1 MTEVKLAVG
10 YNEYEDGQRM
20 NTEIERLSASP
31 EAAQLTSLIIGDW
44 GQAYENSSDEVVE
57 ALVKHSGSFPSLRK
71 LFIGDMSYEDC
82 EISWITQTDLSP
94 LLAAY
99 PELQS
104 FTIQG
109 GTNLEL
115 SNLQHDKLEELIII
129 TGGLGKKVLSQIAAG
144 SLPNLRKLEL
154 YLGVDNY
161 GFDGSLEDILPL
173 IQPGKFPKLTYLGL
187 KNSEIQDEIA
197 AALADAEVLD
207 QLHTLDLSLGTLSD
221 TGAEALLASERI
233 KGLQALNLSYHYMSD
248 EMVARWRKSGL
259 PADVSDQQKS
269 DDDEDWRYPSIT
281 E

>member
-10 YNEYEDGQRM
+10 YDEYEDGQRM

-57 ALVKHSGSFPSLRK
+57 ALVKHSGSFPALRK
-71 LFIGDMSYEDC
+71 LFIGDMSYEEC

-94 LLAAY
+94 LLPAY

-104 FTIQG
+104 LTIQG
-109 GTNLEL
+109 GTDLGL
-115 SNLQHDKLEELIII
+115 SKLQHDKLEELIII
-129 TGGLGKKVLSQIAAG
+129 TGGLSKKVLAEIAAG
-144 SLPNLRKLEL
+144 SLPNLRRLEL

-161 GFDGSLEDILPL
+161 GFDGSLEDLLPL
-173 IQPGKFPKLTYLGL
+173 IEPGKFPQLTYLGL

-197 AALADAEVLD
+197 EALADAPILD

-221 TGAEALLASERI
+221 KGAEALLASERI
-233 KGLQALNLSYHYMSD
+233 KKLQALNLSYHYMSD
-248 EMVARWRKSGL
+248 DMITRWRASGL
-259 PADVSDQQKS
+259 PVDVSDQQKS

>member
-10 YNEYEDGQRM
+10 YDEYEDGQRM
-20 NTEIERLSASP
+20 NTEIERLSDSP

-57 ALVKHSGSFPSLRK
+57 ALVKHSGSFPALRK
-71 LFIGDMSYEDC
+71 LFIGDMSYEEC

-94 LLAAY
+94 LLPAY

-104 FTIQG
+104 LTIQG
-109 GTNLEL
+109 GTDLGL
-115 SNLQHDKLEELIII
+115 SKLQHDKLEELIII
-129 TGGLGKKVLSQIAAG
+129 TGGLSKKVLAEIAAG
-144 SLPNLRKLEL
+144 SLPNLCRLEL

-161 GFDGSLEDILPL
+161 GFDGSLEDLLPL
-173 IQPGKFPKLTYLGL
+173 IEPGKFPQLTYLGL

-197 AALADAEVLD
+197 EALADAPILD

-221 TGAEALLASERI
+221 KGAEALLASERI
-233 KGLQALNLSYHYMSD
+233 KKLQALNLSYHYMSD
-248 EMVARWRKSGL
+248 DMITRWRASGL
-259 PADVSDQQKS
+259 PVDVSDQQKS

>member
-1 MTEVKLAVG
+1 M
-10 YNEYEDGQRM
+10 
-20 NTEIERLSASP
+20 
-31 EAAQLTSLIIGDW
+31 
-44 GQAYENSSDEVVE
+44 
-57 ALVKHSGSFPSLRK
+57 
-71 LFIGDMSYEDC
+71 
-82 EISWITQTDLSP
+82 
-94 LLAAY
+94 
-99 PELQS
+99 
-104 FTIQG
+104 
-109 GTNLEL
+109 
-115 SNLQHDKLEELIII
+115 
-129 TGGLGKKVLSQIAAG
+129 LSQIAAG

-197 AALADAEVLD
+197 AAVAEAEILD

-221 TGAEALLASERI
+221 TGAEALLASSRI

-248 EMVARWRKSGL
+248 EMIARWRKSGL
-259 PADVSDQQKS
+259 PVDVSDQQKS

>member
-10 YNEYEDGQRM
+10 YDEYEDGQRM

-57 ALVKHSGSFPSLRK
+57 ALVKHSGSFPALRK
-71 LFIGDMSYEDC
+71 LFIGDMSYEEC

-94 LLAAY
+94 LLPAY

-104 FTIQG
+104 LTIQG
-109 GTNLEL
+109 GTDLGL
-115 SNLQHDKLEELIII
+115 SKLQHDKLEELIII
-129 TGGLGKKVLSQIAAG
+129 TGGLSKKVLAEIAAG

-161 GFDGSLEDILPL
+161 GFDGSLEDLLPL
-173 IQPGKFPKLTYLGL
+173 IEPGKFPQLTYLGL

-197 AALADAEVLD
+197 EALADAPILD

-221 TGAEALLASERI
+221 KGAEALLASERI
-233 KGLQALNLSYHYMSD
+233 KKLQALNLSYHYMSD
-248 EMVARWRKSGL
+248 NMITRWRASGL
-259 PADVSDQQKS
+259 PVDVSDQQKS

>member
-10 YNEYEDGQRM
+10 YDEYEDGQRM
-20 NTEIERLSASP
+20 DTEIERLSLSP

-71 LFIGDMSYEDC
+71 LFIGEMGYEEC

-94 LLAAY
+94 LLPAY

-109 GTNLEL
+109 GTDLSL

-129 TGGLGKKVLSQIAAG
+129 TGGLSKKVLAEIAAG
-144 SLPNLRKLEL
+144 QLPNLRKLEL

-161 GFDGSLEDILPL
+161 GFDGSLEDLLPL
-173 IQPGKFPKLTYLGL
+173 IQPEKFPKLTYLGL

-197 AALADAEVLD
+197 EAVADAPILD
-207 QLHTLDLSLGTLSD
+207 QLHRLDLSLGTLSD
-221 TGAEALLASERI
+221 KGAEALLASERI

-248 EMVARWRKSGL
+248 DMIARWKASGL

>member
-10 YNEYEDGQRM
+10 YDEYEDGQRM

-44 GQAYENSSDEVVE
+44 GQAYENSPEEAVE
-57 ALVKHSGSFPSLRK
+57 ALVKYSGSFPSLRK
-71 LFIGDMSYEDC
+71 LFIGDMSYEEC
-82 EISWITQTDLSP
+82 EISWINQTDLSP
-94 LLAAY
+94 LLPAY

-104 FTIQG
+104 LTIQG

-197 AALADAEVLD
+197 AAVADAEVLD

-248 EMVARWRKSGL
+248 EMVDRWRKSGL
-259 PADVSDQQKS
+259 PVDVSDQQKS

>member
-10 YNEYEDGQRM
+10 YDEYEDGQRM
-20 NTEIERLSASP
+20 DTEIERLSASP

-71 LFIGDMSYEDC
+71 LFIGDMSYEEC

-94 LLAAY
+94 LLPAY

-104 FTIQG
+104 LTIQG
-109 GTNLEL
+109 GTDLGL

-197 AALADAEVLD
+197 AAVAEAEILD

-221 TGAEALLASERI
+221 TGAEALLASSRI

-248 EMVARWRKSGL
+248 EMIARWRKSGL
-259 PADVSDQQKS
+259 PVDVSDQQKS

>member
-10 YNEYEDGQRM
+10 YDEYEDGQRM

-57 ALVKHSGSFPSLRK
+57 ALVKHSGSFPALRK
-71 LFIGDMSYEDC
+71 LFIGDMSFEEC

-94 LLAAY
+94 LLPAY

-104 FTIQG
+104 LTIQG
-109 GTNLEL
+109 GTDLGL
-115 SNLQHDKLEELIII
+115 SKLQHDKLEELIII
-129 TGGLGKKVLSQIAAG
+129 TGGLSKKVLAEIAAG
-144 SLPNLRKLEL
+144 SLPNLRRLEL

-161 GFDGSLEDILPL
+161 GFDGSLEDLLPL
-173 IQPGKFPKLTYLGL
+173 IEPGKFPQLTYLGL

-197 AALADAEVLD
+197 EALADAPILD

-221 TGAEALLASERI
+221 KGAEVLLASERI
-233 KGLQALNLSYHYMSD
+233 KKLQALNLSYHYMSD
-248 EMVARWRKSGL
+248 NMITRWRASGL
-259 PADVSDQQKS
+259 PVDVSDQQKS

>member
-10 YNEYEDGQRM
+10 YDEYEDGQRM

-57 ALVKHSGSFPSLRK
+57 ALVKHSGSFPALRK
-71 LFIGDMSYEDC
+71 LFIGDMSYEEC

-94 LLAAY
+94 LLPAY

-104 FTIQG
+104 LTIQG
-109 GTNLEL
+109 GTDLGL
-115 SNLQHDKLEELIII
+115 SKLQHDKLEELIII
-129 TGGLGKKVLSQIAAG
+129 TGGLSKKVLAEIAAG

-161 GFDGSLEDILPL
+161 GFDGSLEDLLPL
-173 IQPGKFPKLTYLGL
+173 IQPEKFPKLTYLGL
-187 KNSEIQDEIA
+187 KNSEIEDEIA
-197 AALADAEVLD
+197 EALANAPILD

-221 TGAEALLASERI
+221 KGAEALLAIERI
-233 KGLQALNLSYHYMSD
+233 KGLQTLDLSHHYMSD
-248 EMVARWRKSGL
+248 EMIARWKATGL
-259 PADVSDQQKS
+259 PVNVSDQQKS